1 MASHGNWK
9 SIMSLE
15 DVQRSFTRQIDGLGL
30 LTYEQRLSILGLTTL
45 IERRARGD
53 LIETFK
59 IVRGFSN
66 YGQHFFQISRNGNN
80 LISRPGDEKSVKHS
94 FFARRVIAYW
104 NKLPSQVTL
113 ATSIDCFK
121 NRLERFKTENF
132 QKPGNY
138 WELST
143 EIFSRISNV
152 NRNTYVEFMR
162 NNPNVAKCRKVNI
175 R

>member
-1 MASHGNWK
+1 MK
-9 SIMSLE
+9 S
-15 DVQRSFTRQIDGLGL
+15 L
-30 LTYEQRLSILGLTTL
+30 LN
-45 IERRARGD
+45 
-53 LIETFK
+53 
-59 IVRGFSN
+59 IV
-66 YGQHFFQISRNGNN
+66 
-80 LISRPGDEKSVKHS
+80 
-94 FFARRVIAYW
+94 FFARRVITYW

-143 EIFSRISNV
+143 EIFSRISKV
-152 NRNTYVEFMR
+152 NSNTYVEFMR